1 MGAVISLAGEEPMM
15 AFPGLKAHFAS
26 AGAGWLFFW
35 AERMDDEWFHRGNDA
50 VTKLKPGHYLEH
62 QGLVAARA
70 HERMLP
76 FLMEEFSGCVS
87 WGSAWPQPFLRD
99 FPDALDRIVGN
110 AALSN
115 KNKEGILSGNAGRL
129 FALS

>member
-1 MGAVISLAGEEPMM
+1 MTNG
-15 AFPGLKAHFAS
+15 
-26 AGAGWLFFW
+26 
-35 AERMDDEWFHRGNDA
+35 FHRGNDA

-76 FLMEEFSGCVS
+76 FLMEEFSECVS

-110 AALSN
+110 AALSH